1 MQLKCI
7 SHILSFLLILT
18 KIILYYIFVFKHI
31 DFYMKLKKL
40 YKKIN
45 FIWSLLIIIIKYL
58 KIWED
63 ISLSDILINKNLNFM
78 I

>member
-1 MQLKCI
+1 MTMQLKCI
-7 SHILSFLLILT
+7 SYILSFLLILT

-45 FIWSLLIIIIKYL
+45 FI
-58 KIWED
+58 
-63 ISLSDILINKNLNFM
+63 
-78 I
+78 

>member
-1 MQLKCI
+1 MTMQLKCI

-31 DFYMKLKKL
+31 DFYMILKKL

-45 FIWSLLIIIIKYL
+45 FI
-58 KIWED
+58 
-63 ISLSDILINKNLNFM
+63 
-78 I
+78 